1 MRTPTTNKIKP
12 EINFNVFPTISPVNN
27 YNHSINYILYNTLN
41 KYVDKNA
48 IFQEKF
54 RKKDMIINFIKIV
67 ILI

>member
-27 YNHSINYILYNTLN
+27 YNHSINTLN

-54 RKKDMIINFIKIV
+54 RKKDMIITFIKIV